1 MAGAWS
7 VASGMMLRDILKKG
21 DLEKERLEYEK
32 ELEVV
37 EKDYVTLSY
46 SLGYL
51 SSIDRAGFLR
61 AMAKARQTFK
71 ALNPKDKYLGM
82 VKYDE
87 ERDSYYLNVDFV
99 YVVEDFYFEMK
110 RGVSKEEYKRQ
121 KYEDVKQKFINAFE
135 NDPTAYVE
143 YPKKKF
149 GIDKKE
155 LFERIKEDKLIC
167 CFKVK
172 EDTWFPIEIDEYREG
187 VKKGEFVEIYPLFFS

>member
-32 ELEVV
+32 ELEVA
-37 EKDYVTLSY
+37 EKEYVTLSF

-51 SSIDRAGFLR
+51 SKIDRAGFLR

-87 ERDSYYLNVDFV
+87 EKEGYYLNPDFV

-110 RGVSKEEYKRQ
+110 RGVSKEEYKRK
-121 KYEDVKQKFINAFE
+121 KYEYAKQKFIDTFE
-135 NDPTAYVE
+135 NNPTSYVE

-167 CFKVK
+167 CYKAK
-172 EDTWFPIEIDEYREG
+172 ENAYFPLELDEYREG
-187 VKKGEFVEIYPLFFS
+187 VERGEILEIYPLY

>member
-21 DLEKERLEYEK
+21 DLEKERLEYEE
-32 ELEVV
+32 ELEVA
-37 EKDYVTLSY
+37 EREYVALPSA
-46 SLGYL
+46 LGYL

-82 VKYDE
+82 VKYDK
-87 ERDSYYLNVDFV
+87 ERDSYYLNADFV

-121 KYEDVKQKFINAFE
+121 KYEYAKNKFIDAFE
-135 NDPTAYVE
+135 NSPTSYVE

-155 LFERIKEDKLIC
+155 LFEKIKEDKLIC
-167 CFKVK
+167 CYKAR
-172 EDTWFPIEIDEYREG
+172 EHSWFPLELDEYREG
-187 VKKGEFVEIYPLFFS
+187 VEKGEYMEVYPLC